1 MQYTTILRIL
11 GLLLMLFSLT
21 MVPPMLVETWY
32 ADGTMS
38 SFYLSFLASFG
49 LGFVT
54 WFPLR
59 HKAQDLRTRDG
70 FLVVVLFWLAL
81 SLVGALPFY
90 WSPYPSISF
99 TDAFFES
106 VSGITTT
113 GSTVLTGLDYL
124 PHAILYYRQQLQFL
138 GGIGIIILAV
148 AVLPMLGVG
157 GMQLF
162 KAEFTGPSKDNKLTP
177 RITETAK
184 AIWLIYVGMA
194 ILCALSY
201 WLGGMSPF
209 DAICYSFGTV
219 STGGFTPHDANMA
232 FYPSPFLKIIAMIFM
247 FLAAISFHLHFV
259 AIRRQKI
266 GLYSNDPELWLFI
279 KIMLAAF
286 ALVWTALVFWGLHKG
301 TDNLLI
307 DVLFEVVSLSTTAG
321 LSAIDFSLWPSFI
334 PLLLL
339 FCGVIGGCAG
349 STSGGFKVIRMLLLQ
364 KQGAREIRRLV
375 HPRGQ
380 YVIKISGKAVSPKV
394 IEAIW
399 GFLAMYITSF
409 TILFLIMLISE
420 NDFLT
425 AYTALI
431 AAFSNIGPG
440 LGQVAQNFS
449 SLSDFSKWI
458 LSFAMLVGRLEIF
471 TVLVLFSPTF
481 WRG

>member
-1 MQYTTILRIL
+1 MRYSTILRLL
-11 GLLLMLFSLT
+11 GLLLMIFSLT
-21 MVPPMLVETWY
+21 MVPPLLVELWY
-32 ADGTMS
+32 HSGTFS
-38 SFYLSFLASFG
+38 AFYLSFLTSFG
-49 LGFVT
+49 VGFVT

-59 HKAQDLRTRDG
+59 SKAKDLRSRDG
-70 FLVVVLFWLAL
+70 FLVVVLFWLSL
-81 SLVGALPFY
+81 CLVGALPFY
-90 WSPYPSISF
+90 WSPYPNITF

-124 PHAILYYRQQLQFL
+124 PHAILFYRQQLQFL

-162 KAEFTGPSKDNKLTP
+162 KAEFTGPVKDNKLTP

-184 AIWLIYVGMA
+184 SIWLIYVIMA
-194 ILCALSY
+194 VLCAMGF
-201 WLGGMSPF
+201 WLGGMPPF
-209 DAICYSFGTV
+209 DAVCYSFSTV
-219 STGGFTPHDANMA
+219 STGGFAPHDASMA
-232 FYPSPFLKIIAMIFM
+232 HYHSPFLKLITIIFM
-247 FLAAISFHLHFV
+247 FLGAVSFNLHYLAFKRKKV
-259 AIRRQKI
+259 GI
-266 GLYSNDPELWLFI
+266 YSQDQELWLFI
-279 KIMLAAF
+279 KIMVFAF
-286 ALVWTALVFWGLHKG
+286 AVVWGVLVYWDIHLQK
-301 TDNLLI
+301 DNLLI
-307 DVLFEVVSLSTTAG
+307 DVLFEVVSLSTTTG
-321 LSAIDFSLWPSFI
+321 LTSIDFTVWPVFV

-349 STSGGFKVIRMLLLQ
+349 STSGGFKVIRLLLLK
-364 KQGAREIRRLV
+364 KQGTREIRRLI

-380 YVIKISGKAVSPKV
+380 YVIKIGGKAVSPNV

-399 GFLAMYITSF
+399 GFLAFYIASFSLLLLLVLTS
-409 TILFLIMLISE
+409 E
-420 NDFLT
+420 GDFFT

-431 AAFSNIGPG
+431 ATFSNIGPG
-440 LGQVAQNFS
+440 LGDVSQNFS
-449 SLSDFSKWI
+449 SLSDFTKWV